1 MTEHL
6 RTAPSASPPTG
17 VRVRPMQPGDTA
29 PLRAVMRRAFD
40 RFDQLLYS
48 TRGREVLVAVD
59 RDDTPVGGVV
69 LHATPAPD
77 RPAPNGRLGIV
88 HWIFA
93 DPQAGIPGI
102 GTALRDAADER
113 FGELG
118 CTETSARIDA
128 VNTASQALH
137 RSGGY
142 HLASGREQLRRWGW
156 RLPQR
161 WLQAGHG
168 FDPGMQ
174 LWLRPDTT
182 PATPTPARWTRL
194 AATWL
199 LNAALL
205 AVIAWRAPRGEAPL
219 AVAVGTAVL
228 AAGLL
233 LGVREAAIRLTARA
247 QHLDL
252 GHAPWGNAVGL
263 SGALALAFGVWLPLT
278 GSSTP
283 RATRWRHDVEV
294 PRLGRAHLVGGLAVA
309 ALAWT
314 TVLVE
319 PDLAWISWPDLRRA
333 AVMLALIDLVVPV
346 SPLIGT
352 AARHVREWST
362 AAWVPLAVLG
372 LGPLLLT
379 LPG

>member
-1 MTEHL
+1 
-6 RTAPSASPPTG
+6 
-17 VRVRPMQPGDTA
+17 
-29 PLRAVMRRAFD
+29 MRRAFD
-40 RFDQLLYS
+40 PFDWLLYS

-59 RDDTPVGGVV
+59 ADDTPIGGVV

-77 RPAPNGRLGIV
+77 RPAPHGRLGIV
-88 HWIFA
+88 HFIFA
-93 DPQAGIPGI
+93 DPQAGIRGI

-113 FGELG
+113 FEQLG

-182 PATPTPARWTRL
+182 PAARPPARWTRL
-194 AATWL
+194 TATWL
-199 LNAALL
+199 INAALL

-219 AVAVGTAVL
+219 AVALGTAVL
-228 AAGLL
+228 AAGVL
-233 LGVREAAIRLTARA
+233 LGLREAGIRLAARA
-247 QHLDL
+247 QGLDL
-252 GHAPWGNAVGL
+252 GHAPWGNAIGL
-263 SGALALAFGVWLPLT
+263 SGALAFAFGVWLPLS

-283 RATRWRHDVEV
+283 QAARWRHDAEV
-294 PRLGRAHLVGGLAVA
+294 ARLGRAHLAGGLAVA

-314 TVLVE
+314 TVLIE
-319 PDLAWISWPDLRRA
+319 PDLAWLSWPDLRRA
-333 AVMLALIDLVVPV
+333 AVMLALVDLVVPI

-352 AARHVREWST
+352 AARHVKQWST

-379 LPG
+379 LLG

>member
-1 MTEHL
+1 MTEHS
-6 RTAPSASPPTG
+6 RSAPAAAPQTG
-17 VRVRPMQPGDTA
+17 VQIREMRPEDA
-29 PLRAVMRRAFD
+29 DPLEAVMRRAFD
-40 RFDQLLYS
+40 PFDRLLYS
-48 TRGREVLVAVD
+48 TRGRDVLVAVD
-59 RDDTPVGGVV
+59 ADDTPIGGVV

-77 RPAPNGRLGIV
+77 RPAPHGRLGIV
-88 HWIFA
+88 HFIFA
-93 DPQAGIPGI
+93 DPEAGIRGI
-102 GTALRDAADER
+102 GTALREAADER
-113 FGELG
+113 FGQLG

-142 HLASGREQLRRWGW
+142 HLATGREQLRRWGW

-182 PATPTPARWTRL
+182 PAPRSPAQWTRL
-194 AATWL
+194 AATWV

-205 AVIAWRAPRGEAPL
+205 AVIAWRAPRGEATL
-219 AVAVGTAVL
+219 AVALGTAAL
-228 AAGLL
+228 AAGVL
-233 LGVREAAIRLTARA
+233 LGVREAAIRLTARSQA
-247 QHLDL
+247 LDL
-252 GHAPWGNAVGL
+252 EHAPWGNAVGL
-263 SGALALAFGVWLPLT
+263 SGVLALAVGVWLPLT

-283 RATRWRHDVEV
+283 QATRWRHDAEV
-294 PRLGRAHLVGGLAVA
+294 ARLGRAHLAGGLAVA

-314 TVLVE
+314 TILIE
-319 PDLAWISWPDLRRA
+319 PDLAWLNWPDLRRA
-333 AVMLALIDLVVPV
+333 AVMLALIDLVVPI

-352 AARHVREWST
+352 AARHVKEWST

-379 LPG
+379 LLG